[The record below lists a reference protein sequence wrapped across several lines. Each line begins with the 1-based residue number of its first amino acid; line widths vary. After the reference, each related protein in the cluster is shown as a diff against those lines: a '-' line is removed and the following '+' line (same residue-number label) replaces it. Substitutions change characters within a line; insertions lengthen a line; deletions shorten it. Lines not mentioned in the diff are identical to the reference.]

1 LERRVTKDERNMKKN
16 RINMAMRF
24 LVALLFVVLSI
35 NIFGS
40 EYDEWYD
47 SRGWWNISWKDTKTG
62 ITYQAKATFS
72 FGNYTYLE
80 DCYASI
86 SSDGINK
93 EIVDFEPL
101 SEVSFPAIKDGE
113 GNITKYTK
121 VPVNRIMGTIS
132 GDNIK
137 SISFP
142 ESIVYFGYFNGG
154 SLTIECDNL
163 QTIKFGDNNK
173 IKDADNFCVSIT
185 SKYLESLIIPDGVKG
200 LGYSTGG
207 LDLHCPALKTVT
219 IPKSVKLAGGEE
231 TPNGPTY
238 SGALGSN
245 CPNLETIC
253 FNDDVTTIP
262 SLFGCCFNLK
272 NIEWP
277 SKVEKIENYAFL
289 GCTGLQSVK
298 FPKTLNAIGR
308 GAFLGC
314 SGLKD
319 IYVCWETPIEDEHYD
334 TYLKSVNGEWVM
346 STITTFSG
354 AHDTEKIRVNGIV
367 LPTDEMIN
375 PGTYENAI
383 LHLVQD
389 SPNEPG
395 PSTYKYKRTSP
406 WKYFRHIKHP
416 GGLIHNFVITVTA
429 NGNGKVEYD
438 HWTTID
444 DGQTTTVET
453 CEVRNETKDFK
464 VSTPTLP
471 TEDEFKIVLDEDA
484 SLKSVTV
491 DGKDMTN
498 NVEIE
503 QNTNTGILLLSNI
516 TGATTIDVKFSGA
529 EDPKDNQTFT
539 SKSAE
544 GVEVT
549 FTILNEQKKTC
560 MVGVDNSDKTWLN
573 AITAIDNSTTG
584 KLTIPEKANG
594 YVVEKV
600 GDYAFYSCK
609 ISEVVLPEGLTSIG
623 AWAFAN
629 CPITSVTLPST
640 LTFIGSNAFTK
651 LETIYSY
658 VINPFELSEKAFNYI
673 NYQVAGGDGT
683 TYYYYKPTLYVPY
696 GTKDK
701 YASTP
706 SWNHFMDNGERIFE
720 MEDGGNV
727 YNDGDSFIAKS
738 AEGIEIKFVVV
749 SASDKTCKVGDPAS
763 KRPNYLCA
771 IDQSTTGNITVPSEV
786 NGYKVVEIDDR
797 AFFGCN
803 NLTGIVIPNTVTSIG
818 WQALSYCSSL
828 SSISVAEGNEV
839 YDSRGNCNAIIS
851 KPNNVLWFG
860 CMNTVIPDG
869 VTQINSYAFLGSTG
883 LKDINIPNTVK
894 AIAYGAFG
902 NCSSLS
908 KIFIPK
914 SIISIDV
921 YVFHGCN
928 SMTSMKVDEAN
939 TVYDSRNNCNAI
951 LETSRNEI
959 ISACKKTFIPSD
971 TRSIGLYAFSGVSD
985 IERITIPEGV
995 TDIKSSAF
1003 TECPDLVSVS
1013 LPSTLKNIGFHTFR
1027 DCPSLK
1033 DITFSEG
1040 LETIGNW
1047 AFNGCPIKSVK
1058 LPSTLKSVG
1067 QYAFGWDGIVG
1078 HERND
1083 LEEIYCYVKEPFELS
1098 EKAFSYNRY
1107 IATSTG
1113 EELFRYTGKLYVP
1126 SGTKDK
1132 YLATP
1137 TWNWF
1142 TSSNI
1147 IEMGQAEDNI
1157 QFADSNV
1164 KAICVQNWDKDYDG
1178 ELSKEE
1184 AATVKNI
1191 GTVFKETQIHMFNE
1205 LQYFT
1210 GLTAIGNN
1218 AFRKCQMLTSIILP
1232 ESIQKIGENA
1242 FTDCRE
1248 LSALEIPATVTEI
1261 GQSVFAGCNHLI
1273 VTVAQGNKTFVAE
1286 DMMLYQK
1293 DKYGEQIET
1302 LLWCSPMKSGNV
1314 TINSAASTL
1323 ADNCFYEC
1331 GEIIGVEIPDNVKT
1345 LGDGVFVKC
1354 SKLEN
1359 VRIGKGVESI
1369 GEGCFNATPKLRQIT
1384 VYASNPYYAF
1394 DGGVLIKRQGNVLV
1408 AYPNAKGVQYKVRE
1422 GIEAIGKW
1430 AFYYTNI
1437 ASVTLPETLS
1447 SIEDYAF
1454 YDCKNLTEI
1463 IINTKMVPEVAAK
1476 SFGDVT
1482 FEQATLTV
1490 PAGMK
1495 SQYQTAEVWKN
1506 FKNIVEMQDTGINGV
1521 GVDDKAFNVY
1531 DMNGH
1536 KIRSE
1541 ATSLESLP
1549 KGVYI
1554 INGRKVVK

>member
-1 LERRVTKDERNMKKN
+1 MKKKGIK
-16 RINMAMRF
+16 RFMLSMLVMTLCQSLVIAKTAASLSIEKFSINAGETKEMLIDLNNPDDEITLVQFDLSLPTGLSIAAENGELAVDIAGRTTWKKHSLSTNQLNGVTRF
-24 LVALLFVVLSI
+24 LLSSQTNATLSGSSGAIISVKIVAASGFNGGDIKLQEQLLVTPNAEETKPAEYTFKIEGAPKDDVTLTAKSYSRAYGDPNPMFEYTVTNGSI
-35 NIFGS
+35 TSGS
-40 EYDEWYD
+40 PKITCVATATSPVGTYDIVIEKG
-47 SRGWWNISWKDTKTG
+47 SVSNSTVNLVKGTLTITKASLTVS
-62 ITYQAKATFS
+62 A
-72 FGNYTYLE
+72 GNYT
-80 DCYASI
+80 
-86 SSDGINK
+86 
-93 EIVDFEPL
+93 
-101 SEVSFPAIKDGE
+101 
-113 GNITKYTK
+113 K
-121 VPVNRIMGTIS
+121 V
-132 GDNIK
+132 
-137 SISFP
+137 
-142 ESIVYFGYFNGG
+142 E
-154 SLTIECDNL
+154 
-163 QTIKFGDNNK
+163 
-173 IKDADNFCVSIT
+173 
-185 SKYLESLIIPDGVKG
+185 
-200 LGYSTGG
+200 
-207 LDLHCPALKTVT
+207 
-219 IPKSVKLAGGEE
+219 GEE
-231 TPNGPTY
+231 NPSFKATYTGFKNGETEAALTKKPTIITTATKDSPAGTY
-238 SGALGSN
+238 PVTVSGA
-245 CPNLETIC
+245 EAQ
-253 FNDDVTTIP
+253 
-262 SLFGCCFNLK
+262 
-272 NIEWP
+272 
-277 SKVEKIENYAFL
+277 NYDF
-289 GCTGLQSVK
+289 TYQSG
-298 FPKTLNAIGR
+298 TL
-308 GAFLGC
+308 
-314 SGLKD
+314 
-319 IYVCWETPIEDEHYD
+319 
-334 TYLKSVNGEWVM
+334 
-346 STITTFSG
+346 
-354 AHDTEKIRVNGIV
+354 
-367 LPTDEMIN
+367 
-375 PGTYENAI
+375 
-383 LHLVQD
+383 
-389 SPNEPG
+389 
-395 PSTYKYKRTSP
+395 
-406 WKYFRHIKHP
+406 
-416 GGLIHNFVITVTA
+416 TVTA
-429 NGNGKVEYD
+429 KPQE
-438 HWTTID
+438 
-444 DGQTTTVET
+444 
-453 CEVRNETKDFK
+453 
-464 VSTPTLP
+464 
-471 TEDEFKIVLDEDA
+471 
-484 SLKSVTV
+484 
-491 DGKDMTN
+491 
-498 NVEIE
+498 
-503 QNTNTGILLLSNI
+503 SN
-516 TGATTIDVKFSGA
+516 
-529 EDPKDNQTFT
+529 TFT
-539 SKSAE
+539 SKTVE
-544 GVEVT
+544 GVEMT
-549 FTILNEQKKTC
+549 FTILDEQKKIC
-560 MVGVDNSDKTWLN
+560 MVGVDNTDKTWLN
-573 AITAIDNSTTG
+573 AVTAIDNNTTG

-600 GDYAFYSCK
+600 GDYAFYGCK
-609 ISEVVLPEGLTSIG
+609 ISEIVLPEGLASIG
-623 AWAFAN
+623 TFAFAN
-629 CPITSVTLPST
+629 CPITTVTLPST

-658 VINPFELSEKAFNYI
+658 VVDPFELSEKAFNYT

-683 TYYYYKPTLYVPY
+683 TYYYYTANLYVPK
-696 GTKDK
+696 GTKEK

-706 SWNHFMDNGERIFE
+706 SWNHFMDNGDRIIE
-720 MEDGGNV
+720 MENSEET
-727 YNDGDSFIAKS
+727 YKDGDVFGVDVNGIWMVFRVLS
-738 AEGIEIKFVVV
+738 AEN
-749 SASDKTCKVGDPAS
+749 KTVQIGS
-763 KRPNYLCA
+763 
-771 IDQSTTGNITVPSEV
+771 STAENSNTTVDTAVNWETTNGVITIPSEV
-786 NGYKVVEIDDR
+786 KGFKVIKIASGAFLKCANITEVIIPETVKSIGNR
-797 AFFGCN
+797 AFM
-803 NLTGIVIPNTVTSIG
+803 L
-818 WQALSYCSSL
+818 
-828 SSISVAEGNEV
+828 
-839 YDSRGNCNAIIS
+839 
-851 KPNNVLWFG
+851 
-860 CMNTVIPDG
+860 
-869 VTQINSYAFLGSTG
+869 
-883 LKDINIPNTVK
+883 
-894 AIAYGAFG
+894 
-902 NCSSLS
+902 
-908 KIFIPK
+908 
-914 SIISIDV
+914 
-921 YVFHGCN
+921 
-928 SMTSMKVDEAN
+928 
-939 TVYDSRNNCNAI
+939 
-951 LETSRNEI
+951 
-959 ISACKKTFIPSD
+959 
-971 TRSIGLYAFSGVSD
+971 SGVSKV
-985 IERITIPEGV
+985 TIPEGV
-995 TDIKSSAF
+995 ENIGDRAF
-1003 TECPDLVSVS
+1003 LGSPITSVT
-1013 LPSTLKNIGFHTFR
+1013 LPSTLKFIGQF
-1027 DCPSLK
+1027 
-1033 DITFSEG
+1033 
-1040 LETIGNW
+1040 
-1047 AFNGCPIKSVK
+1047 
-1058 LPSTLKSVG
+1058 
-1067 QYAFGWDGIVG
+1067 AFGWDGVAG
-1078 HERND
+1078 HDRND
-1083 LEEIYCYVKEPFELS
+1083 LEEIYCCVKEPFELS

-1107 IATSTG
+1107 IVTSTG

-1521 GVDDKAFNVY
+1521 GVDDKAFKVY